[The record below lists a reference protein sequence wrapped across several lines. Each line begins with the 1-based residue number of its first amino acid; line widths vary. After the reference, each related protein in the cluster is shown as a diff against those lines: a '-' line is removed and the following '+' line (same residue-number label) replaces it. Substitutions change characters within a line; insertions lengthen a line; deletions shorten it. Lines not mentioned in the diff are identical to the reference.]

1 MNISKQ
7 THAHCDKMHIGV
19 VPHEHL
25 VCSAYAVEKSSLTY
39 ATRPDKSA
47 QGMG

>member
-19 VPHEHL
+19 VPHEHPA
-25 VCSAYAVEKSSLTY
+25 CSAYAVENLH
-39 ATRPDKSA
+39 
-47 QGMG
+47 